1 MPLLSSFLAQFA
13 ARAVLAQLLG
23 VCELAAP
30 LENGTHFPLFLLC
43 LQQAARL
50 QDQDWLTLTFQQ
62 SRVNMLKMLPG
73 THTHTHTLSHTFQQS
88 RVKIRAERLI
98 AFAI

>member
-1 MPLLSSFLAQFA
+1 FA

-50 QDQDWLTLTFQQ
+50 KDQDWLTLTFQQ
-62 SRVNMLKMLPG
+62 SKVNMLKTVRDTHRHRH
-73 THTHTHTLSHTFQQS
+73 THTHTHTQTQTHTNTHTHTHTHTQTQTHTNT
-88 RVKIRAERLI
+88 
-98 AFAI
+98 